1 MVNGNM
7 KNFSA
12 LLGSR
17 EVQTGTAVHCNSTAV
32 RDVLAN
38 VKKKNDE
45 CWRGS
50 REGISVFHPLFS
62 SPLPYISL

>member
-1 MVNGNM
+1 MANESEQTLFFKCLWMVNGNM

-12 LLGSR
+12 SLGSR
-17 EVQTGTAVHCNSTAV
+17 EEQTGTAVHCNSTAV

-50 REGISVFHPLFS
+50 R
-62 SPLPYISL
+62 